1 MSVIHMKMQ
10 HFIMFRNLFS
20 RNMIFQI
27 SLSFVVKVA
36 ISWKISLKHENY
48 LGNSEWDWK
57 SYSYR
62 IENVTSLVRNGLQF
76 SQRGF
81 LMIPS
86 LYNDI
91 ESDCENLAKLVIDF
105 EMDRN
110 EPFFS
115 LTLFV
120 PILILTALAPI
131 GLILPGLYSNDS
143 RALHDDLKTIFS

>member
-86 LYNDI
+86 L
-91 ESDCENLAKLVIDF
+91 
-105 EMDRN
+105 
-110 EPFFS
+110 
-115 LTLFV
+115 
-120 PILILTALAPI
+120 
-131 GLILPGLYSNDS
+131 
-143 RALHDDLKTIFS
+143 